1 MTLCPLTRAEFPL
14 RHRSEIAQRLR
25 VVYARD
31 MVERRSMTGIDL
43 LAWVATLLAFPIA
56 GLAARA
62 VAGPVDEVWTAA
74 LAGVVSGAVIGA
86 AQWLALRRIGAAD
99 ARWIAATAVGLGVG
113 LGLAFAVFDYG
124 DTVGDLAV
132 VGAVSGLGIGIA
144 QWWLLRGL
152 VEGSLAWLWI
162 PATAAAWTLGWT
174 VTTAIGVDPDDR
186 WANPGLSGAATI
198 TVLLGA
204 VLWVLARSGLRDRT
218 TA

>member
-1 MTLCPLTRAEFPL
+1 MG
-14 RHRSEIAQRLR
+14 
-25 VVYARD
+25 
-31 MVERRSMTGIDL
+31 ERRSLSGRDL
-43 LAWVATLLAFPIA
+43 LAWIATLLAFPLA

-62 VAGPVDEVWTAA
+62 VVGPVDEVWTAA
-74 LAGVVSGAVIGA
+74 AAGAIAGLVIGA
-86 AQWLALRRIGAAD
+86 AQWLALRRIGAD
-99 ARWIAATAVGLGVG
+99 ARWIAATAVGLAVG

-152 VEGSLAWLWI
+152 VNGSLAWI
-162 PATAAAWTLGWT
+162 PATSVAWALGWT

-198 TVLLGA
+198 TLLLGV
-204 VLWVLARSGLRDRT
+204 VLWILARSGSRDRT
-218 TA
+218 SA